1 MSGAAN
7 GDALMQLAH
16 ELEKAQRAGEALS
29 REKAALEE
37 RVAVLE
43 TENRRLKLRY
53 LQNQI
58 QPVEKA
64 A

>member
-1 MSGAAN
+1 MCKAAN
-7 GDALMQLAH
+7 SDALMQLAH
-16 ELEKAQRAGEALS
+16 ELENAQRAGEALG

-43 TENRRLKLRY
+43 KENMRLKLCY
-53 LQNQI
+53 LKNQI
-58 QPVEKA
+58 QPVGKA

>member
-1 MSGAAN
+1 MYGAAN
-7 GDALMQLAH
+7 SDALMQLAH
-16 ELEKAQRAGEALS
+16 QLEVAERTVEVLS
-29 REKAALEE
+29 HDKAALEE

-43 TENRRLKLRY
+43 KENMRLKLSY
-53 LQNQI
+53 LKNQI